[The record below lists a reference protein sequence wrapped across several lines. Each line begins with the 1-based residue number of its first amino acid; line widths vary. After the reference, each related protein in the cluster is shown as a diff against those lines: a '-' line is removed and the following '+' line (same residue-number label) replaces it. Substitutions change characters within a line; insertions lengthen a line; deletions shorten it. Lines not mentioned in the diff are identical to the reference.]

1 MRVAW
6 SVLVGVAVVAVLALG
21 LQAEEKKE
29 GKEVTLKGKITCAK
43 CELKQADDCTTVIVV
58 KEKNKDV
65 VYTFDAAAHKKY
77 HKDIC
82 EEGKK
87 GSVTGTVKKDS
98 KTKKLI
104 VTVSKLEYE

>member
-29 GKEVTLKGKITCAK
+29 GKEVTLKGKITCGK
-43 CELKQADDCTTVIVV
+43 CELKKDKACATVIVV
-58 KEKNKDV
+58 TKDDKDT
-65 VYTFDAAAHKKY
+65 VYYFDKDSHKKY